1 MGRGWIIGG
10 KKQETDRDY
19 CNCPEIMGDSDL
31 DWSSGHGDWGE
42 KAYGFRMC
50 FGGRSDRTFAGELD
64 MRDKRVD
71 KRSRVTPR
79 FLA

>member
-1 MGRGWIIGG
+1 MRARNRRQI
-10 KKQETDRDY
+10 ETTV
-19 CNCPEIMGDSDL
+19 IAQKLWVIDL

-42 KAYGFRMC
+42 KAYGFRIC
-50 FGGRSDRTFAGELD
+50 FGGRSDRTFASELG